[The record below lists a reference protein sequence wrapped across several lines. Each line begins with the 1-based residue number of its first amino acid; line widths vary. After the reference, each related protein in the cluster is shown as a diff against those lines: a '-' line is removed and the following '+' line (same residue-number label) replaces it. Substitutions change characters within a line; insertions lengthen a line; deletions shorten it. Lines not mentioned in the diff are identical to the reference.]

1 MGPEELAPVVG
12 KLHILSVNLLADRLR
27 IPKETLVR
35 LSLEPRLNY
44 DPFEAPGKSRP
55 FQKRPPSKLR
65 PIDNPLK
72 ELSWVQKRI
81 YRRLLKPICFP
92 EHVLGSVPKRS
103 VRDNAERHLNS
114 NAPLVTIDIK
124 QCFPSVTNVHV
135 YRVWRQLLGCSTP
148 VAKLLTRLTT
158 FRRRLPQG
166 AATSPLLANLF
177 VWMVDEPI
185 RRVCAE
191 MDIEYSTYIDDF
203 AFSGERA
210 RELIQVVASTLA
222 PYGLLLK
229 REKIR
234 IMGPRATKLLTGT
247 RLGLRQVRA
256 PKEKLSRVR
265 SGIHKLRTGLVR
277 EQDEERYIRGLVGQL
292 RFIHQ
297 LCPRD
302 VRAYANDL
310 IVVSKGRPLAEH
322 DRRFLLAS
330 AGCPIFRVFAKG
342 GIPRTCF
349 SCD

>member
-1 MGPEELAPVVG
+1 MRPEEVAPVVG
-12 KLHILSVNLLADRLR
+12 ELHILSVNLLADILK

-44 DPFEAPGKSRP
+44 DPFETVGKPRP
-55 FQKRPPSKLR
+55 FQKQAPSKLR

-72 ELSWVQKRI
+72 ELSWVQKRV

-92 EHVLGSVPKRS
+92 EHILGSVPKRS
-103 VRDNAERHLNS
+103 VRDNAERHLRS
-114 NAPLVTIDIK
+114 GALLVTIDIK

-135 YRVWRQLLGCSTP
+135 YRVWRQLLDCSTP
-148 VAKLLTRLTT
+148 VAKLLTQLTT

-177 VWMVDEPI
+177 IWMVDEPI
-185 RRVCAE
+185 RRACAE
-191 MDIEYSTYIDDF
+191 MDVEYSTYIDDF
-203 AFSGERA
+203 AFSGKRA

-222 PYGLLLK
+222 PHGLRLK

-234 IMGPRATKLLTGT
+234 VMGPRAIKLLTGT
-247 RLGLRQVRA
+247 RLGSQQVRA

-265 SGIHKLRTGLVR
+265 SGIHKLRTGLVK
-277 EQDEERYIRGLVGQL
+277 EQDKEKYISGLVGQL

-297 LCPRD
+297 LCPKD
-302 VRAYANDL
+302 VRPYAKEL
-310 IVVSKGRPLAEH
+310 IAVSKGWPLAEP

-330 AGCPIFRVFAKG
+330 G
-342 GIPRTCF
+342 
-349 SCD
+349 